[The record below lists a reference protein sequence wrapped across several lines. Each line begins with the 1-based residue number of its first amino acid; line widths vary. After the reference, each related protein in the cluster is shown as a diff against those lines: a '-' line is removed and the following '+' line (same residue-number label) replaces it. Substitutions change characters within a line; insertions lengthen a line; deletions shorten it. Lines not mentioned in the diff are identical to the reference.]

1 MKLRLPRTF
10 VLAIVIC
17 SLAATAARAA
27 DNPAPDSAA
36 AFKSAGP
43 EAKLLIYPV
52 QVIGRPDRNVA
63 DAVGL
68 ILEKYGMKDLD
79 ATDAAFTA
87 PDGLPWDQLAP
98 AFGDF
103 VKKQKPNGDYA
114 LYAQYLGN
122 PKSGPT
128 EVRWVVVDA
137 QGRLVLSDRQT
148 KTDRDFKRTAGRD
161 PDPMG
166 CSICVADRLFSRTGW
181 KKNSAGGDPDPNGRF
196 ARIWA
201 EKSGT
206 PTQAEREAM
215 QPRLAALKS
224 ALKKSKITV
233 YPTRLGEKTDAA
245 SAQRLAE
252 ALTKQLGV
260 QAAPAAQPVEIQI
273 AKSSNE
279 QKLLWDLARAFRNHL
294 RTHPAE
300 GDFALIADD
309 YLSPTGQVGAVHF
322 VLCTR
327 SGDWVIVDFQN
338 NQWPDF
344 QKINPKSTED
354 CDRLVEQRLKSQ
366 LK

>member
-1 MKLRLPRTF
+1 MTRNLPNTLM
-10 VLAIVIC
+10 LAVAMA
-17 SLAATAARAA
+17 LPATATLRAEDKTA
-27 DNPAPDSAA
+27 GALA

-43 EAKLLIYPV
+43 QAKLMIYPV
-52 QVIGRPDRNVA
+52 QVLGRPSRNVA

-68 ILEKYGMKDLD
+68 VLEKYGMKNLD
-79 ATDAAFTA
+79 ATDAAFTP
-87 PDGLPWDQLAP
+87 PDGVAWDQLAP

-103 VKKQKPNGDYA
+103 LKNQKPNADFA
-114 LYAQYLGN
+114 LYAEYLGN
-122 PKSGPT
+122 PKTGPT
-128 EVRWVVVDA
+128 EVRWLIVDA

-166 CSICVADRLFSRTGW
+166 CSVCVAERLFSRTGW
-181 KKNSAGGDPDPNGRF
+181 KKDTSDGDPDPNGRF

-215 QPRLAALKS
+215 KPRLAALKS
-224 ALKKSKITV
+224 ALKKSSITV
-233 YPTRLGEKTDAA
+233 YPTRLGEKTDPA
-245 SAQRLAE
+245 SAQRLAD

-260 QAAPAAQPVEIQI
+260 HAAPAAQPVDIQI

-279 QKLLWDLARAFRNHL
+279 QKLLWDLARAFREHL

-300 GDFALIADD
+300 GDYALLADD
-309 YLSPTGQVGAVHF
+309 YLSPKGQVGAVHF
-322 VLCTR
+322 VLCNR

-344 QKINPKSTED
+344 QKINPKSVED
-354 CDRLVEQRLKSQ
+354 CDHLVMVRMRNELK
-366 LK
+366 